1 MERKRV
7 GIIGAGVSGLAAIKA
22 CLEEGLEPVC
32 FEQSEEI
39 GGLWHYTD
47 DGGQKQGASMYKSLI
62 SNVSREMS
70 CFSDFPF
77 DKHTPPYPS
86 HTQFHQYLQQYCNRF
101 DLRKYITFNTQVVKV
116 QRAEGFVE
124 GEWLVNTADAG
135 TDGTEAR
142 QHVFHAIMVCSGT
155 YHQPHIPSFV
165 GLENYQGTVTH
176 SQSYRTPDRFQGKS
190 VVVIGAGNSAGDIAA
205 EVGLTA
211 SKVYLSMRDGVWI
224 FPRLTRSARP
234 LDLSISRALLNVP
247 EFVTRN
253 YLKMLSRSHINQ
265 VNYGLDHTKDP
276 FTHGF
281 MVNDEIAF
289 RLASGKVLAKSDI
302 AEFTR
307 TGVKFV
313 DGSNVDA
320 DEVIFATGYD
330 VSFPFLDSDIHP
342 SSLQDQELY
351 KLVFPVHM
359 KKHTLAVIGEIRNR
373 GGASPVVELQA
384 RWAAQVFQ
392 GITQLPDHHTMLEH
406 VRRDRQ
412 YRDSRFGPN
421 KLPVVDLRYTE
432 DIARDI
438 GVKPSFW
445 RLVFRDPS
453 LAFLTYFGPA
463 FPVHY
468 RLQGRHSWS
477 GAAEYAKT
485 ALLNTYSATR
495 AGRVQSR
502 SSSQLKVNS
511 LITVL
516 LVCLIVAV
524 LAVIVMIKI

>member
-1 MERKRV
+1 MDRKRV
-7 GIIGAGVSGLAAIKA
+7 VIIGAGVSGLAAIKA
-22 CLEEGLEPVC
+22 CLEEGLEPTC

-47 DGGQKQGASMYKSLI
+47 DGRQKQGASMYKSLI

-77 DKHTPPYPS
+77 DKHTSPYPS
-86 HTQFHQYLQQYCNRF
+86 HTQFHQYLQQYCNKF
-101 DLRKYITFNTQVVKV
+101 DLRKYIRFNTQVIKV

-124 GEWLVNTADAG
+124 GEWVVHTTDAG
-135 TDGTEAR
+135 TDGTEPR
-142 QHVFHAIMVCSGT
+142 QHVFHAVMVCVGH
-155 YHQPHIPSFV
+155 YQQPHMPSFA

-176 SQSYRTPDRFQGKS
+176 SQSYRTPDRFQGKT

-205 EVGLTA
+205 EVGLAA

-224 FPRLTRSARP
+224 VPRLTRGAKP
-234 LDLSISRALLNVP
+234 LDLSISRALLNAPDFISRIYV
-247 EFVTRN
+247 
-253 YLKMLSRSHINQ
+253 KMLSRTHINQ
-265 VNYGLDHTKDP
+265 ENYGIKDP
-276 FTHGF
+276 SKDSF
-281 MVNDEIAF
+281 MVNDEIRF
-289 RLASGKVLAKSDI
+289 RLASGKVLAKPDI

-330 VSFPFLDSDIHP
+330 VSFPFLDSDILP

-351 KLVFPVHM
+351 KHVFPVHV
-359 KKHTLAVIGEIRNR
+359 KKHTLAVIGHTRTR
-373 GGASPVVELQA
+373 SGLSQVAELHA
-384 RWAAQVFQ
+384 RWAAQVFK
-392 GITQLPDHHTMLEH
+392 GITQLPDYHTMLER
-406 VRRDRQ
+406 VRQDRQ

-421 KLPVVDLRYTE
+421 KLPVVDLRYTD

-438 GVKPSFW
+438 GVRPSFW
-445 RLVFRDPS
+445 RLFLRDPS

-495 AGRVQSR
+495 AGRVQTR
-502 SSSQLKVNS
+502 SSSQLKVNG
-511 LITVL
+511 LIMVL
-516 LVCLIVAV
+516 LVCLMVAV